1 MRGFSVASALSLLAV
16 SALAQPPRAP
26 EHGRRSPRLI
36 IRNATV
42 VEGNGTPAAG
52 PKDIVIEDGII
63 TDIVALD
70 PVALI
75 RGVGR
80 RPAGEVEIEA
90 RGKYLLP
97 GFINLHGHA
106 HEDREGVPLPVDYVL
121 KLWLACGITTVR
133 DVGSNTPNTLAL
145 RAKSHSG
152 ELAAPRLFVYPFFGR
167 PRNSEQARARVREIK
182 AQGADGIK
190 LMGIHRDVME
200 ATLDEAK
207 KLGLPVAHHTGV
219 EETNAWDDARFGATS
234 IEHWYG
240 VPDAA
245 LKDGV
250 QNFPP
255 AYNYN
260 DEVDRFRY
268 AGRLWREADWDRLM
282 KVFDAL
288 IAAGVAWD
296 PTLSIYEASRDLQR
310 AQTSPWFTEY
320 LHPTLENYFKPNPAH
335 HGSYFL
341 NWTSTD
347 ETFWKENYKIWMRAL
362 VEFERRGGAIWTG
375 EDAGYIYRVYGFGL
389 LRELELH
396 QEAGFH
402 PLKVI
407 QHATVNGA
415 KILGQPER
423 LGRVRAGWTADLI
436 VVNGNPLEDLKVLYP
451 GGVERLENGKV
462 VRTGGIE
469 WTIKGGIPYR
479 VPALLAD
486 LREIVAR
493 ARKERPSPSSSG
505 SR

>member
-1 MRGFSVASALSLLAV
+1 MS
-16 SALAQPPRAP
+16 
-26 EHGRRSPRLI
+26 
-36 IRNATV
+36 
-42 VEGNGTPAAG
+42 
-52 PKDIVIEDGII
+52 
-63 TDIVALD
+63 
-70 PVALI
+70 
-75 RGVGR
+75 
-80 RPAGEVEIEA
+80 
-90 RGKYLLP
+90 
-97 GFINLHGHA
+97 
-106 HEDREGVPLPVDYVL
+106 
-121 KLWLACGITTVR
+121 
-133 DVGSNTPNTLAL
+133 
-145 RAKSHSG
+145 
-152 ELAAPRLFVYPFFGR
+152 EL
-167 PRNSEQARARVREIK
+167 
-182 AQGADGIK
+182 
-190 LMGIHRDVME
+190 
-200 ATLDEAK
+200 
-207 KLGLPVAHHTGV
+207 
-219 EETNAWDDARFGATS
+219 
-234 IEHWYG
+234 
-240 VPDAA
+240 
-245 LKDGV
+245 
-250 QNFPP
+250 
-255 AYNYN
+255 
-260 DEVDRFRY
+260 
-268 AGRLWREADWDRLM
+268 
-282 KVFDAL
+282 
-288 IAAGVAWD
+288 
-296 PTLSIYEASRDLQR
+296 EASRDLQR

-362 VEFERRGGAIWTG
+362 VEFERRGGAIGTG